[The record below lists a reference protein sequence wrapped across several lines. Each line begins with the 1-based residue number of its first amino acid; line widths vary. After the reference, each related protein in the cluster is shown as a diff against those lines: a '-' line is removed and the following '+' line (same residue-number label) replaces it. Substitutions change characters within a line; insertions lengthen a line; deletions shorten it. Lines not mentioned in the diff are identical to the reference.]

1 MQNAQYID
9 RVRSQIT
16 EMAQDSAFKHHKWYV
31 QHHLVIVEQISLALC
46 DIYPNA
52 DREVVLLLVWM
63 HDYGKIT
70 RQSTTEASVNGTSF
84 LVDHGV
90 RPALAQS
97 IINSIETIDRK
108 DVNELMAATIE
119 IQILSSADGAAHMV
133 GPFFS
138 IYWWENSDRSIEE
151 LQSSNR
157 KKLQTDWERKIVLP
171 EVKRAFASRYH
182 DLRGNFGDE
191 TVPLFKF

>member
-1 MQNAQYID
+1 MKNTQYID
-9 RVRSQIT
+9 RVRSKIT
-16 EMAQDSAFKHHKWYV
+16 EMAQDAAFKHHQWYV
-31 QHHLVIVEQISLALC
+31 KHHLLIVEQICLELC
-46 DIYPNA
+46 NIYPDA
-52 DREVVLLLVWM
+52 DRNIVLLLVWM

-70 RQSTTEASVNGTSF
+70 QQSPAAARGNGIKF
-84 LVDHGV
+84 LVDCGV
-90 RPALAQS
+90 SPDLAQT
-97 IINSIETIDRK
+97 IINSIEIIDRK
-108 DVNELMAATIE
+108 DVNELMTATIE

-138 IYWWENSDRSIEE
+138 IYWWENSDRTIEE
-151 LQSSNR
+151 LQASNW

-182 DLRGNFGDE
+182 DLLGNFGDE

>member
-1 MQNAQYID
+1 VSPEILPNRFIGINPLIFRD
-9 RVRSQIT
+9 DFHR
-16 EMAQDSAFKHHKWYV
+16 
-31 QHHLVIVEQISLALC
+31 HHLRIAQAGGKALT
-46 DIYPNA
+46 P
-52 DREVVLLLVWM
+52 L
-63 HDYGKIT
+63 HDYGKIMQ
-70 RQSTTEASVNGTSF
+70 QSATEASVNGTRF

-90 RPALAQS
+90 HPELTQS
-97 IINSIETIDRK
+97 IINRIETIDRK

-133 GPFFS
+133 GPCFS
-138 IYWWENSDRSIEE
+138 IYWWENSDRSIEA

-171 EVKRAFASRYH
+171 EVKQAFASRYH

-191 TVPLFKF
+191 TVSLFKF